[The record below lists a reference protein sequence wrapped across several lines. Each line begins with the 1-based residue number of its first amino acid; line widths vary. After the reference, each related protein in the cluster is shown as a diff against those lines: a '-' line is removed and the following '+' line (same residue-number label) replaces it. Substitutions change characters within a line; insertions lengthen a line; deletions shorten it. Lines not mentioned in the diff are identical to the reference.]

1 MTRRCGP
8 NVAAADNPGLC
19 LGAQIAAYAR
29 QGRDK
34 LTLVCAPEINTLGWW
49 LEQLVAES
57 LGKQGVGVVPVE
69 GEELG
74 GPETYGA
81 DRVFVHIGL
90 PGADKGKV
98 AEQLKSLAAA
108 GHPIIRLEM
117 TDRMDLGQEF
127 FRWEVATAVA
137 GHLLGVNPF
146 DEPNVKE
153 SKDNTAA
160 LLQTF
165 REDGAL
171 PDESPAVAQGAL
183 TLYGDCE
190 GETVA
195 EALRGFL
202 KHVAPGDYVALMAYL
217 PQDGAVQNR
226 LHAIR
231 HALAP
236 PHERPPRW
244 ATARGSSTPR
254 DNCTKAAP
262 IL

>member
-1 MTRRCGP
+1 M
-8 NVAAADNPGLC
+8 
-19 LGAQIAAYAR
+19 
-29 QGRDK
+29 
-34 LTLVCAPEINTLGWW
+34 
-49 LEQLVAES
+49 
-57 LGKQGVGVVPVE
+57 
-69 GEELG
+69 
-74 GPETYGA
+74 
-81 DRVFVHIGL
+81 
-90 PGADKGKV
+90 

-160 LLQTF
+160 LLQTY

-190 GETVA
+190 
-195 EALRGFL
+195 
-202 KHVAPGDYVALMAYL
+202 
-217 PQDGAVQNR
+217 
-226 LHAIR
+226 
-231 HALAP
+231 
-236 PHERPPRW
+236 W
-244 ATARGSSTPR
+244 
-254 DNCTKAAP
+254 
-262 IL
+262 